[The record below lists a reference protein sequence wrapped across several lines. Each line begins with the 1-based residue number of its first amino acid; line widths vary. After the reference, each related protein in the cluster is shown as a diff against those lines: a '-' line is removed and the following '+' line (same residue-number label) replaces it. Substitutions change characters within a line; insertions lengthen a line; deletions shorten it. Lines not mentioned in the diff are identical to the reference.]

1 MNIFTVFTQY
11 SEPPAVGQEVLIELI
26 DEVRVGVPQLIP
38 HSPPPTGC
46 PPPASAGAP
55 VVFVAASGQTQTE
68 GRVCERHWSQ
78 ASYK

>member
-55 VVFVAASGQTQTE
+55 VVFVAASGVRSNPNRRQS
-68 GRVCERHWSQ
+68 V
-78 ASYK
+78 